1 MPNSKDSPRYN
12 VISLRITDEEKEA
25 LDKVSQRTRKTL
37 STIMRE
43 AIQLYARD
51 VTMFSSGSRFPV

>member
-43 AIQLYARD
+43 AIQLYSRD